1 MDGGETTPPAR
12 PVTVHTMDLVKF
24 QPAAG
29 AHGDRGVAFP
39 TARESSAPVVCAD
52 GALVTREL
60 RDLTVQDGNG
70 YPKPE
75 YPMGFT
81 R

>member
-24 QPAAG
+24 QPVAG

-39 TARESSAPVVCAD
+39 TAGESCAPTA
-52 GALVTREL
+52 
-60 RDLTVQDGNG
+60 
-70 YPKPE
+70 PW
-75 YPMGFT
+75 
-81 R
+81 